1 MDTPH
6 AQEYDFD
13 TLPPVLYDNEAYI
26 TGAGEATIVSAHT
39 VYLNQGTLRVHG
51 TGTET
56 IVVKASGDSSVS
68 AYGNVLVLASD
79 QARVY
84 SYNNSYVVA
93 SGQANVLMFDAGVLV
108 ANDAARGILHNNAQ
122 GYAHGQAMI
131 QGFEN
136 AALTATDESIL
147 SVRDSA
153 RAELRGNSTAY
164 VYDLSVTHGYDTAHV
179 YVESPLVSVQLRHNA
194 VVEVSN
200 AELASTLHSPDNR
213 PDNFLVFYQPST
225 DEPSGMI
232 HLADGSRLVVDESV
246 EQAPET
252 QETQAPE
259 PGAAD
264 TEDVSVDDEIE
275 SLGRHGHE
283 GGMSVADLLA
293 RNAAEDKDS
302 SDSDD
307 ELGLFTDDEDEDDE
321 VQPEQIRAGS
331 LEHES
336 VSDELG
342 SSDPSSLLDGFE
354 SESFA
359 ATTEEPAAEPVAG
372 EPADYAAEDAAPE
385 PVASESVDNTTE
397 DTSPGPIST
406 EPSPTNE
413 PQPAPTINRGG
424 FRPQKP
430 DNSAPAGAQSTT
442 MKRPEGD
449 TAQEQLE
456 GQGWAI
462 ITPPTGMMLGLEYAS
477 DEEVASYRSS
487 SAASSSSSDSSS
499 STVSDDDVEEFDFGD
514 DDDDD
519 FDLTIPG
526 YDKD

>member
-136 AALTATDESIL
+136 SALTATDESIL
-147 SVRDSA
+147 SVRDNA

-232 HLADGSRLVVDESV
+232 HLADGSRLVVDESA
-246 EQAPET
+246 EPAPET
-252 QETQAPE
+252 PEAQPQE
-259 PGAAD
+259 PGAVE

-293 RNAAEDKDS
+293 RNAAEEGTS

-307 ELGLFTDDEDEDDE
+307 ELGLFTDDEDDEDE

-331 LEHES
+331 SESES
-336 VSDELG
+336 VSDGLG

-359 ATTEEPAAEPVAG
+359 ATTTEEPAAEPVAS
-372 EPADYAAEDAAPE
+372 EPADRPVEDTAPE
-385 PVASESVDNTTE
+385 PVSA
-397 DTSPGPIST
+397 
-406 EPSPTNE
+406 EPAATDEPRPTPTNE
-413 PQPAPTINRGG
+413 PQPAPTVSRGG

-462 ITPPTGMMLGLEYAS
+462 ITPPTGMMLGLEYTS

-499 STVSDDDVEEFDFGD
+499 STVSDDNDVEEFDFGD

>member
-1 MDTPH
+1 M
-6 AQEYDFD
+6 
-13 TLPPVLYDNEAYI
+13 
-26 TGAGEATIVSAHT
+26 
-39 VYLNQGTLRVHG
+39 
-51 TGTET
+51 
-56 IVVKASGDSSVS
+56 
-68 AYGNVLVLASD
+68 
-79 QARVY
+79 
-84 SYNNSYVVA
+84 
-93 SGQANVLMFDAGVLV
+93 
-108 ANDAARGILHNNAQ
+108 
-122 GYAHGQAMI
+122 
-131 QGFEN
+131 
-136 AALTATDESIL
+136 
-147 SVRDSA
+147 
-153 RAELRGNSTAY
+153 
-164 VYDLSVTHGYDTAHV
+164 

-232 HLADGSRLVVDESV
+232 HLADGSRLVVDESA
-246 EQAPET
+246 EPASEAPET
-252 QETQAPE
+252 QPQE
-259 PGAAD
+259 PAAAD
-264 TEDVSVDDEIE
+264 TGDVSVDDEIE

-293 RNAAEDKDS
+293 RNAAEEDGS

-307 ELGLFTDDEDEDDE
+307 ELGLFTDDEDEDE

-331 LEHES
+331 SESES
-336 VSDELG
+336 VSDGLS

-359 ATTEEPAAEPVAG
+359 ADEEPTAEPVAS

>member
-6 AQEYDFD
+6 IQEYDFD
-13 TLPPVLYDNEAYI
+13 TLPPVLYDNEARI
-26 TGAGEATIVSAHT
+26 TGAGEGTIVSAHT
-39 VYLNQGTLRVHG
+39 VYLEQGTLRVHG
-51 TGTET
+51 TGSET

-164 VYDLSVTHGYDTAHV
+164 VYDLSVAHGYDTAHV

-232 HLADGSRLVVDESV
+232 HLTDGSRLVVDESA
-246 EQAPET
+246 EPAPET
-252 QETQAPE
+252 PETQPQE
-259 PGAAD
+259 PGSVD
-264 TEDVSVDDEIE
+264 TGDVSVDDEIE

-293 RNAAEDKDS
+293 RNAAEEDTS

-307 ELGLFTDDEDEDDE
+307 ELGLFTDDEDEDE

-331 LEHES
+331 SEHES
-336 VSDELG
+336 VSDELS

-359 ATTEEPAAEPVAG
+359 ATEEPAAEPVAS
-372 EPADYAAEDAAPE
+372 ESADYAAEDTAPE
-385 PVASESVDNTTE
+385 PVSA
-397 DTSPGPIST
+397 
-406 EPSPTNE
+406 EPAATNE
-413 PQPAPTINRGG
+413 PQPAPTVSRGG

-462 ITPPTGMMLGLEYAS
+462 ITPPTGMMLGLEYTS

-499 STVSDDDVEEFDFGD
+499 STVSDDNDVEEFDFGD

>member
-6 AQEYDFD
+6 IQEYDFD
-13 TLPPVLYDNEAYI
+13 TLPPVLYDNEARI
-26 TGAGEATIVSAHT
+26 TGTGEATIVSAHT
-39 VYLNQGTLRVHG
+39 VYLEQGTLRVHG
-51 TGTET
+51 TGAET

-108 ANDAARGILHNNAQ
+108 ANDAARGILHNSAQ

-179 YVESPLVSVQLRHNA
+179 FVESPLVSVQLRHNA

-232 HLADGSRLVVDESV
+232 HLADGSRLAVDESA
-246 EQAPET
+246 EQALKT
-252 QETQAPE
+252 QETQPQE
-259 PGAAD
+259 PGSVD
-264 TEDVSVDDEIE
+264 TGDVSVDDEIE

-336 VSDELG
+336 MSEA
-342 SSDPSSLLDGFE
+342 SDPSSLLDGFE

-359 ATTEEPAAEPVAG
+359 ADEEPTAEPVVS
-372 EPADYAAEDAAPE
+372 EPEDYAAEDTAPE
-385 PVASESVDNTTE
+385 PVASESADNTAE
-397 DTSPGPIST
+397 DTAPEPIST
-406 EPSPTNE
+406 ETSPTNE

-442 MKRPEGD
+442 MARPEGD

-462 ITPPTGMMLGLEYAS
+462 ITPPTGMMLGLEYTS

-499 STVSDDDVEEFDFGD
+499 STVSDDNDVEEFDFGD

>member
-13 TLPPVLYDNEAYI
+13 TLPPVLYDNEACI

-147 SVRDSA
+147 SVRDNA

-232 HLADGSRLVVDESV
+232 HLADGSRLVVDESA
-246 EQAPET
+246 EPAPET
-252 QETQAPE
+252 PETQPQE
-259 PGAAD
+259 PGAVE

-293 RNAAEDKDS
+293 RNAAEEDTS

-307 ELGLFTDDEDEDDE
+307 ELGLFTDDEDDEDE

-331 LEHES
+331 SESES
-336 VSDELG
+336 VSDGLS

-354 SESFA
+354 SELFA
-359 ATTEEPAAEPVAG
+359 ATTEEPAAEPVAS
-372 EPADYAAEDAAPE
+372 ESADETAAAE
-385 PVASESVDNTTE
+385 PVASEPADRPVE
-397 DTSPGPIST
+397 DTAP
-406 EPSPTNE
+406 EPVSAEPAATNE
-413 PQPAPTINRGG
+413 PQPAPTVSRGG

-442 MKRPEGD
+442 MKRPEGG

-462 ITPPTGMMLGLEYAS
+462 ITPPTGMMLGLEYTS

-499 STVSDDDVEEFDFGD
+499 STVSDDNDVEEFDFGD

>member
-6 AQEYDFD
+6 AKEYDFD

-147 SVRDSA
+147 SVRDNT

-293 RNAAEDKDS
+293 RNAAEEDGS
-302 SDSDD
+302 FDSDD

-372 EPADYAAEDAAPE
+372 EPADRPVEDTAPE
-385 PVASESVDNTTE
+385 PVSA
-397 DTSPGPIST
+397 
-406 EPSPTNE
+406 EPAATNE
-413 PQPAPTINRGG
+413 PQPAPTVSRGG

-462 ITPPTGMMLGLEYAS
+462 ITPPTGMMLGLEYTS

-499 STVSDDDVEEFDFGD
+499 STVSDDNDVEEFDFGD

>member
-136 AALTATDESIL
+136 SALTATDESIL

-164 VYDLSVTHGYDTAHV
+164 VYDLSVAHGYDTAHV

-232 HLADGSRLVVDESV
+232 HLADGSRLVVDESA
-246 EQAPET
+246 EPAPEA
-252 QETQAPE
+252 QPQQQE
-259 PGAAD
+259 PGAVE

-293 RNAAEDKDS
+293 RNAAEEDTS

-307 ELGLFTDDEDEDDE
+307 ELGLFTDDEDDEDE

-331 LEHES
+331 SEHES
-336 VSDELG
+336 VSDELS

-359 ATTEEPAAEPVAG
+359 ATEEPAV
-372 EPADYAAEDAAPE
+372 E
-385 PVASESVDNTTE
+385 PVASEPADRPVE
-397 DTSPGPIST
+397 DTAP
-406 EPSPTNE
+406 EPVSAEPAATNE
-413 PQPAPTINRGG
+413 PQPAPTVSRGG

-462 ITPPTGMMLGLEYAS
+462 ITPPTGMMLGLEYTS

-499 STVSDDDVEEFDFGD
+499 STVSDDNDVEEFDFGD

>member
-136 AALTATDESIL
+136 SALTATDESIL
-147 SVRDSA
+147 SVRDNT

-179 YVESPLVSVQLRHNA
+179 YVESPLISVQLRHNA

-232 HLADGSRLVVDESV
+232 HLADGSRLVVDESA
-246 EQAPET
+246 EPAPET
-252 QETQAPE
+252 PESQPQE
-259 PGAAD
+259 PGAAE

-293 RNAAEDKDS
+293 RNAAEEDGS

-307 ELGLFTDDEDEDDE
+307 ELGLFTDDEDDEDE

-331 LEHES
+331 SEHES
-336 VSDELG
+336 VSDGLS

-372 EPADYAAEDAAPE
+372 EPADRPVEDTAPE
-385 PVASESVDNTTE
+385 PVSA
-397 DTSPGPIST
+397 
-406 EPSPTNE
+406 EPAATNE
-413 PQPAPTINRGG
+413 PQPAPTVSRGG

-449 TAQEQLE
+449 TAQKQLE

-462 ITPPTGMMLGLEYAS
+462 ITPPTGMMLGLEYTS

-499 STVSDDDVEEFDFGD
+499 STVSDDNDVEEFDFGD

>member
-13 TLPPVLYDNEAYI
+13 TLPPVLYDNEVYI

-51 TGTET
+51 TGSET

-136 AALTATDESIL
+136 SALTATDESIL
-147 SVRDSA
+147 SVRDNA

-200 AELASTLHSPDNR
+200 AEIASTLHSPDNR

-232 HLADGSRLVVDESV
+232 HLADGSRLVVDESA
-246 EQAPET
+246 EPAPET
-252 QETQAPE
+252 PESQPQEPA
-259 PGAAD
+259 AAD
-264 TEDVSVDDEIE
+264 TEDVSVDGGIE

-293 RNAAEDKDS
+293 RNAAEEDGS

-307 ELGLFTDDEDEDDE
+307 ELGLFTDDEDDEDE

-331 LEHES
+331 SESES
-336 VSDELG
+336 VSDGLS

-359 ATTEEPAAEPVAG
+359 ATTTEEPAAEPVAS
-372 EPADYAAEDAAPE
+372 ESADRPVEDTAPE
-385 PVASESVDNTTE
+385 PVSA
-397 DTSPGPIST
+397 
-406 EPSPTNE
+406 EPAATDE
-413 PQPAPTINRGG
+413 PRPAPTVSRGG

-449 TAQEQLE
+449 TVQEQLE

-462 ITPPTGMMLGLEYAS
+462 ITPPTGMMLGLEYTS

-499 STVSDDDVEEFDFGD
+499 SAVSDDNDVEEFDFGD

>member
-6 AQEYDFD
+6 AKEYDFD

-108 ANDAARGILHNNAQ
+108 ANDAARGILHNSAQ

-147 SVRDSA
+147 SVRDNA

-179 YVESPLVSVQLRHNA
+179 YVGSPLVSVQLRHNA

-232 HLADGSRLVVDESV
+232 HLADGSRLVVDESA
-246 EQAPET
+246 EPAPET
-252 QETQAPE
+252 PETQPQE
-259 PGAAD
+259 PGAAE
-264 TEDVSVDDEIE
+264 TGDVSVDDEIE
-275 SLGRHGHE
+275 SLGRHGHG

-331 LEHES
+331 LERES
-336 VSDELG
+336 VSEA
-342 SSDPSSLLDGFE
+342 SDPSSLLDGFE
-354 SESFA
+354 SKEFA
-359 ATTEEPAAEPVAG
+359 ASSEPAAEPVAS
-372 EPADYAAEDAAPE
+372 EPADDTAPE
-385 PVASESVDNTTE
+385 PVASEPAGNTTA
-397 DTSPGPIST
+397 DTTPEPINT

-462 ITPPTGMMLGLEYAS
+462 ITPPTGMMLGLEYTS

-499 STVSDDDVEEFDFGD
+499 STVSDDNDVEEFDFGD

>member
-6 AQEYDFD
+6 AKEYDFD

-147 SVRDSA
+147 SVRDNA

-232 HLADGSRLVVDESV
+232 HLADGSRLVVDESA
-246 EQAPET
+246 EPAPET
-252 QETQAPE
+252 PETQPQE
-259 PGAAD
+259 PGAAE
-264 TEDVSVDDEIE
+264 TGDVSVDDEIE

-293 RNAAEDKDS
+293 RNAAEEDGS

-307 ELGLFTDDEDEDDE
+307 ELRLFTDDEDEDE

-331 LEHES
+331 SEHES
-336 VSDELG
+336 VSDELS

-359 ATTEEPAAEPVAG
+359 ATGDPAAEPIAS
-372 EPADYAAEDAAPE
+372 EPADDTPE
-385 PVASESVDNTTE
+385 PVASESADRPVE
-397 DTSPGPIST
+397 DTAP
-406 EPSPTNE
+406 EPVSAEPAATNE
-413 PQPAPTINRGG
+413 PQPAPTVSRGG

-462 ITPPTGMMLGLEYAS
+462 ITPPTGMMLGLEYTS

-499 STVSDDDVEEFDFGD
+499 STVSDDNDVEEFDFGD

>member
-6 AQEYDFD
+6 AKEYDFD

-26 TGAGEATIVSAHT
+26 TGAGEGTIVSAHT
-39 VYLNQGTLRVHG
+39 VYLEQGTLRVHG
-51 TGTET
+51 TGSET

-136 AALTATDESIL
+136 SALTATDESIL

-164 VYDLSVTHGYDTAHV
+164 VYDLSVAHGYDTAHV

-232 HLADGSRLVVDESV
+232 HLADGSRLVVDESA
-246 EQAPET
+246 EPSPETPET
-252 QETQAPE
+252 QPQE

-264 TEDVSVDDEIE
+264 TGDVSVDDEIE

-293 RNAAEDKDS
+293 RNAAEEDTS

-307 ELGLFTDDEDEDDE
+307 ELRLFTDDEDEDE

-331 LEHES
+331 SEHES
-336 VSDELG
+336 VSDELS

-359 ATTEEPAAEPVAG
+359 ATGDPAAEPIAS
-372 EPADYAAEDAAPE
+372 EPADDTPEPIASEPADNVAEDTTPE
-385 PVASESVDNTTE
+385 PVTA
-397 DTSPGPIST
+397 
-406 EPSPTNE
+406 EPATTNE
-413 PQPAPTINRGG
+413 PQPAPTVSRGG

-449 TAQEQLE
+449 TVQEQLE

-462 ITPPTGMMLGLEYAS
+462 ITPPTGMMLGLEYTS

-499 STVSDDDVEEFDFGD
+499 SAVSDDNDVEEFDFGD

>member
-6 AQEYDFD
+6 AKEYDFD

-147 SVRDSA
+147 SVRDNA

-232 HLADGSRLVVDESV
+232 HLADGSRLVVDESA
-246 EQAPET
+246 EPAPET
-252 QETQAPE
+252 PETQPQE
-259 PGAAD
+259 PGAAE
-264 TEDVSVDDEIE
+264 TGDVSVDDEIE

-293 RNAAEDKDS
+293 RNAAEEDGS

-307 ELGLFTDDEDEDDE
+307 ELRLFTDDEDEDE

-331 LEHES
+331 SEHES
-336 VSDELG
+336 VSDELS
-342 SSDPSSLLDGFE
+342 SSDPSLLLDGFE

-359 ATTEEPAAEPVAG
+359 ATGDPAAEPIAS
-372 EPADYAAEDAAPE
+372 EPADDTPE
-385 PVASESVDNTTE
+385 PVASEPADNVAE
-397 DTSPGPIST
+397 DTTP
-406 EPSPTNE
+406 EPVTAEPATTNE
-413 PQPAPTINRGG
+413 PQPAPTVSRGG

-462 ITPPTGMMLGLEYAS
+462 ITPPTGMMLGLEYTS

-499 STVSDDDVEEFDFGD
+499 STVSDDNDVEEFDFGD

>member
-6 AQEYDFD
+6 IQEYDFD
-13 TLPPVLYDNEAYI
+13 TLPPVLYDNEARI
-26 TGAGEATIVSAHT
+26 TGAGEGTIVSAHT
-39 VYLNQGTLRVHG
+39 VYLEQGTLRVHG
-51 TGTET
+51 TGSET

-79 QARVY
+79 QSRVY

-108 ANDAARGILHNNAQ
+108 ANDAARGILHNSAQ

-164 VYDLSVTHGYDTAHV
+164 VYDLSVAHGYDTAHV

-232 HLADGSRLVVDESV
+232 HLADGSRLVVDESA
-246 EQAPET
+246 EPAPEA
-252 QETQAPE
+252 QPQQQE

-264 TEDVSVDDEIE
+264 TGDVSVDDEIE
-275 SLGRHGHE
+275 SLGRHGHG

-331 LEHES
+331 LERES
-336 VSDELG
+336 VSEA
-342 SSDPSSLLDGFE
+342 SDPSSLLDGFE

-359 ATTEEPAAEPVAG
+359 ATTEEPAVEPVAG
-372 EPADYAAEDAAPE
+372 EPADATAAAES
-385 PVASESVDNTTE
+385 VASEPAGNTTA
-397 DTSPGPIST
+397 DTTPEPINT

-462 ITPPTGMMLGLEYAS
+462 ITPPTGMMLGLEYTS

-499 STVSDDDVEEFDFGD
+499 STVSDDNDVEEFDFGD